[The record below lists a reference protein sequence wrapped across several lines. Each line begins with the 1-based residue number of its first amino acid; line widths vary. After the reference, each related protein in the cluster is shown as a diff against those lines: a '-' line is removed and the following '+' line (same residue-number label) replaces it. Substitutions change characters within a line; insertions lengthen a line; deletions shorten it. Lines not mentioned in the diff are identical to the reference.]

1 LLRIFS
7 PMDGAILNRRDGVE
21 TEKGLEI
28 EVRGTA
34 YSRATV
40 MVNGLPARVSGDSFT
55 CKLPLRSRT
64 TLIKAEAE
72 WHDQKTPDSVT
83 VLYDKNSFRRY
94 RMSLD
99 DNIEFLE
106 DIALNARRYRSI
118 FDNPY
123 LGFWREMNQRYG
135 MKLHINIYYE
145 KPSGFNLTRMPDTF
159 KNEWRENAHWLK
171 MRFHARANDPNRPYL
186 SAPYEKVAREFE
198 MVENEQVRFAGE
210 ESRGDFTTIHWGE
223 ATREGCQ
230 AVRDR
235 GIRGLPGY
243 FVRQNDQWAVSYY
256 LDGRQAEHMSQHDAW
271 KDSAMNLFFIRH
283 AIVINTVKLPDI
295 PAHMQKV
302 MAMPHASEI
311 LELMIHEQYFY
322 PWYAAYIPEFRERVS
337 ATLEWVTTH
346 GYRPV
351 HYEEGFLGNP
361 SSF

>member
-1 LLRIFS
+1 
-7 PMDGAILNRRDGVE
+7 MLNRRYGIE

-28 EVRGTA
+28 EVRGIT
-34 YSRATV
+34 YSRATTT
-40 MVNGLPARVSGDSFT
+40 VNGVPAHVSGHTFT
-55 CKLPLRSRT
+55 CKITLRHRI
-64 TLIKAEAE
+64 TLITAEAE
-72 WHDQKTPDSVT
+72 WHGQKTSDSVT
-83 VLYDKNSFRRY
+83 VFYDRNSFRRY

-123 LGFWREMNQRYG
+123 LGFWREMNRRFG

-145 KPSGFNLTRMPDTF
+145 KPNGFNLSYVPDTF

-186 SAPYEKVAREFE
+186 SAPYEKVARDFE
-198 MVENEQVRFAGE
+198 LVENEQIRFAGE

-223 ATREGCQ
+223 ATREGCR

-243 FVRQNDQWAVSYY
+243 FVKQNGLWCVSYY
-256 LDGRQAEHMSQHDAW
+256 LDAGQAEYMSTHDVW
-271 KDSAMNLFFIRH
+271 KDLSLNLFFIRH
-283 AIVINTVKLPDI
+283 AIVINTVKVPDI

-302 MAMPHASEI
+302 MEMPHASEI

-322 PWYAAYIPEFRERVS
+322 PWYVAYIPEFRERVI
-337 ATLEWVTTH
+337 ATLEWVSTH
-346 GYRPV
+346 GYKPV

-361 SSF
+361 ASF

>member
-1 LLRIFS
+1 MLKIIS
-7 PMDGAILNRRDGVE
+7 PIDGAILNCRDGAE

-28 EVRGTA
+28 EVRGVA
-34 YSRATV
+34 YARASV
-40 MVNGLPARVSGDSFT
+40 FVNGVPAQVNGDAFT
-55 CKLPLRSRT
+55 CKLTLCART
-64 TLIKAEAE
+64 TLITAEAE
-72 WHDQKTPDSVT
+72 WQGRKVQDFVT
-83 VLYDKNSFRRY
+83 VLYDKKSFRRY

-99 DNIEFLE
+99 DNVEFLE
-106 DIALNARRYRSI
+106 DIALNAGKYRSI
-118 FDNPY
+118 FENAY
-123 LGFWREMNQRYG
+123 LGFWREMNQRFG

-145 KPSGFNLTRMPDTF
+145 KPNGFNLTHVPDTF

-186 SAPYEKVAREFE
+186 GAPYEKVARDFE

-210 ESRGDFTTIHWGE
+210 ESRGDFSTIHWGE
-223 ATREGCQ
+223 ATREGCR
-230 AVRDR
+230 AVRNR
-235 GIRGLPGY
+235 GIRGIPGY
-243 FVRQNDQWAVSYY
+243 FVRQNDRWAVSYY
-256 LDGRQAEHMSQHDAW
+256 LDGVQAEYLSRREAW
-271 KDSAMNLFFIRH
+271 KDWSLDLFFIRH

-295 PAHMQKV
+295 APHLQKV

-322 PWYAAYIPEFRERVS
+322 PWYSAYIPEFRERVAAS
-337 ATLEWVTTH
+337 LEWVSTH

>member
-1 LLRIFS
+1 
-7 PMDGAILNRRDGVE
+7 MDGAILNRRDGVE

-28 EVRGTA
+28 EVRGIA
-34 YSRATV
+34 YSRAAVT
-40 MVNGLPARVSGDSFT
+40 VNGVLARVSGDSFT
-55 CKLPLRSRT
+55 CKVLLRART
-64 TLIKAEAE
+64 TLITAEAE
-72 WHDQKTPDSVT
+72 WHGQKTADSVT

-106 DIALNARRYRSI
+106 DIALNAGRYRSI
-118 FDNPY
+118 FENPY

-145 KPSGFNLTRMPDTF
+145 KPSGFNLTHMPDTF
-159 KNEWRENAHWLK
+159 KGEWRENAHWLK

-223 ATREGCQ
+223 ATREGCR

-243 FVRQNDQWAVSYY
+243 FMRQNDLWVVSYC
-256 LDGRQAEHMSQHDAW
+256 LDGRQAEYMSQRDTW
-271 KDSAMNLFFIRH
+271 KDLSLDLFFIRH

-302 MAMPHASEI
+302 MAMPHACEV

-322 PWYAAYIPEFRERVS
+322 PGYAAYQPDFRERVS
-337 ATLEWVTTH
+337 TTLEWVTTH
-346 GYRPV
+346 GYKPV

-361 SSF
+361 GSI